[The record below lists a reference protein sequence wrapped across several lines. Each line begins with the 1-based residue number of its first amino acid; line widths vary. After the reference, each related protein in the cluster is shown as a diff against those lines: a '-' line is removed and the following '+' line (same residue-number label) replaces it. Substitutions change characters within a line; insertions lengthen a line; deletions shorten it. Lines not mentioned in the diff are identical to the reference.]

1 VVSAAQNALHCRMQ
15 QRTKQRFKMLWVL
28 TLLLAV
34 VGGQGGVCDNV
45 KCANKNGRCCANVGG
60 RRRLCRLKRA
70 FAWTTTLWAE
80 TFANVRCAKKN
91 GRCCKAVNG
100 RGVCMDCTEQNRRNP
115 LSNNNRRGN
124 FYPTKRTPFV
134 EGGLGVSFR
143 RVLTN
148 VRYDQ

>member
-1 VVSAAQNALHCRMQ
+1 
-15 QRTKQRFKMLWVL
+15 MLWVL

-34 VGGQGGVCDNV
+34 VGGQGAGVCDNV

-60 RRRLCRLKRA
+60 RGVCVDAQEGICVDNYFVGRDVC
-70 FAWTTTLWAE
+70 T
-80 TFANVRCAKKN
+80 NVRCAKKN

-115 LSNNNRRGN
+115 LSNNNRRETL
-124 FYPTKRTPFV
+124 YPTKRTPFV

-143 RVLTN
+143 TTCGFADECAIRSIVSPVSQCT
-148 VRYDQ
+148 